1 MEETK
6 FIANQADL
14 GDAIKRVAADCE
26 VFFIQSASGTRA
38 TEVMPVELWKCPELF
53 LPDNLFF
60 IVTSKEDM
68 LSVPRVL
75 MDGRT
80 AYSLQ
85 PKSEASYVHFQTG
98 GEWNGE
104 GGPRWVM
111 GRIRSLC
118 RNDLEKALYRRVKTT
133 LLKCFIVESRN
144 FMKRLATGPTTPD
157 TVKDIP
163 LATW

>member
-1 MEETK
+1 MAETK

-14 GDAIKRVAADCE
+14 GEAIKRVEVNCE
-26 VFFIQSASGTRA
+26 VLFIQSASGTRV
-38 TEVMPVELWKCPELF
+38 TEVVPVELWKCPELF

-60 IVTSKEDM
+60 IVKSKEDI
-68 LSVPRVL
+68 LVVPRVL

-80 AYSLQ
+80 TNSLQ
-85 PKSEASYVHFQTG
+85 PKSEALHVVFQTG

-111 GRIRSLC
+111 GSIRSLC
-118 RNDLEKALYRRVKTT
+118 RNDLEKALYRRVKTAF
-133 LLKCFIVESRN
+133 LKCFLVESRN